1 MIFAGEIKY
10 LAAKAT
16 PFIEKK
22 RPVRN
27 EPANDVLISTVYS
40 RPPFLYICNCAS

>member
-22 RPVRN
+22 GRSVMNRPM
-27 EPANDVLISTVYS
+27 T
-40 RPPFLYICNCAS
+40 F